1 MSGAPQILGSARK
14 YAAYLRR
21 ARGGLDYLVFFVT
34 SRCPGGCEHCFNR
47 EALNRGDDLSLEEI
61 RRVSETAGPL
71 GALLL
76 SGGEPFMRRELVQVV
91 SQFVERNGVVTCA
104 VPTAGVDPERVVHA
118 TARLLRR
125 CPDLHLAVAP
135 SVDGPEPLNDELRFR
150 GSYRGARQTV
160 RGLVELART
169 HPRLEV
175 VVHTVL
181 SRHNAGALPAL
192 LEQVAGWGVHGHSVE
207 LIRDRAR
214 LPQPGA
220 LRRLH
225 RLVLR
230 NRARYLS
237 SPGERVAILGSL
249 ALAQR
254 AKERSLAG
262 HDAFSCVAGR
272 RVGVLDADGGLRPCE
287 LLPPVGN
294 VRDFGCDLA
303 AAWQALALRIPDRC
317 PGCTHV
323 CFINASLA
331 ADPWSLLRIPAAYA
345 AEVLLDR

>member
-1 MSGAPQILGSARK
+1 MLGPDILGSARK

-21 ARGGLDYLVFFVT
+21 ARGGLDYLVLFVT
-34 SRCPGGCEHCFNR
+34 SRCPGGCDHCFNR
-47 EALNRGDDLSLEEI
+47 GALNRADDLSTDEL

-76 SGGEPFMRRELVQVV
+76 SGGEPFLRPDLVEVV
-91 SQFVERNGVVTCA
+91 AQFVEHNGVVTCA
-104 VPTAGVDPERVVHA
+104 VPTAGVDPARVVNA
-118 TARLLRR
+118 TAQLLRR

-135 SVDGPEPLNDELRFR
+135 SVDGPEALNDQLRFA
-150 GSYRGARQTV
+150 GSYRGAREAA
-160 RGLVELART
+160 RGLVALGRA

-181 SRHNAGALPAL
+181 SRRNAGALPAL

-207 LIRDRAR
+207 LIRDRSL
-214 LPQPGA
+214 LPPPGA
-220 LRRLH
+220 IRRLH
-225 RLVLR
+225 RLALR
-230 NRARYLS
+230 NRARYLT
-237 SPGERVAILGSL
+237 SPLERVAILGSL

-262 HDAFSCVAGR
+262 HDAFRCVAGR

-287 LLPPVGN
+287 LLPTVGN
-294 VRDFGCDLA
+294 VRDHGCDLS
-303 AAWQALALRIPDRC
+303 AAWRSLTPRIPDRC
-317 PGCTHV
+317 GCCTHV

-345 AEVLLDR
+345 RSVLLGR